1 MNNLLL
7 KWNQVSLVKR
17 ILVGLIVGGV
27 LALTIPDA
35 TKWVS
40 IFGSLFVGALK
51 AVAPILVL
59 FLVMNALSRHKK
71 GQKTNMKSIIG
82 LYAVG
87 TTLAGLVGV
96 VASFLFPVS
105 LTLTT
110 GAKDVTPPG
119 GILEVLQTLLYN
131 IVANPVTALMNA
143 NYIGILTWAIV
154 LGIALRHAT
163 EGTKDMIANFSDAIS
178 QVVKWVINLAPI
190 GIMGLVYDAI
200 ATSGLSALLGYGKL
214 LVVLLGCMFF
224 VALVVNPLIAFIS
237 FRKNP
242 YPLVLRT
249 LRESG
254 LTAFFTRS
262 SAANIPVNMRLC
274 KELGLDE
281 DTYSVSIPLG
291 GTINMAGAAVTI
303 AVLTLSAAHTLGIEV
318 DIATALILVV
328 LSAVSAAGASG
339 VAGGSLLLIPL
350 ACSLFGISN
359 DVAMQVVG
367 VGFIIG
373 VLQDSC
379 ETGLNSSSDVLFTA
393 TAEYAKKRKEGKE
406 FTIKAKNK
414 GTVLAFANARTVP
427 LSFYKNN
434 GLTVLS
440 L

>member
-96 VASFLFPVS
+96 VASFIFPVS

-110 GAKDVTPPG
+110 TAEDVAPPG
-119 GILEVLQTLLYN
+119 GILEVLQTLLFN
-131 IVANPVTALMNA
+131 IVTNPVDALINA

-163 EGTKDMIANFSDAIS
+163 ESTKDMIANFSDAIS
-178 QVVKWVINLAPI
+178 QIVKWVIYLAPI

-200 ATSGLSALLGYGKL
+200 STNGLSALLGYGKL
-214 LVVLLGCMFF
+214 LIVLLGCMFF
-224 VALVVNPLIAFIS
+224 VALVINPLIAFIS

-242 YPLVLRT
+242 YPLVLKT

-274 KELGLDE
+274 KELDLDE

-291 GTINMAGAAVTI
+291 ATVNMAGAAVTI
-303 AVLTLSAAHTLGIEV
+303 SVLTLAAVHTLGIEV
-318 DIATALILVV
+318 DLATALILVV
-328 LSAVSAAGASG
+328 LSAISAAGASG

-350 ACSLFGISN
+350 ASSLFGISN
-359 DVAMQVVG
+359 DIAMQVVG

-379 ETGLNSSSDVLFTA
+379 ETALNSSSDVLFTA

-406 FTIKAKNK
+406 FTIKA
-414 GTVLAFANARTVP
+414 
-427 LSFYKNN
+427 
-434 GLTVLS
+434 
-440 L
+440 